1 MKNNELHDI
10 RSPDLEQILYFLVTL
25 EHKVFPLR
33 ELCASFKKRQTF
45 SIKVQ
50 AGFEKRVIESFFVT
64 FAPRILSLVLSIT
77 ALLADL
83 GLADFLVGRTGFCIH
98 PAGVVKSMAEV
109 GGTEDVNLTKIRR
122 LAPPHVIVNVD
133 GNTRPTVQVLR
144 ELAPHVT

>member
-1 MKNNELHDI
+1 
-10 RSPDLEQILYFLVTL
+10 
-25 EHKVFPLR
+25 
-33 ELCASFKKRQTF
+33 
-45 SIKVQ
+45 
-50 AGFEKRVIESFFVT
+50 VIESFFVT
-64 FAPRILSLVLSIT
+64 FAPRILSLVPSIT
-77 ALLADL
+77 ALLVDL

-144 ELAPHVT
+144 ELAPHVS